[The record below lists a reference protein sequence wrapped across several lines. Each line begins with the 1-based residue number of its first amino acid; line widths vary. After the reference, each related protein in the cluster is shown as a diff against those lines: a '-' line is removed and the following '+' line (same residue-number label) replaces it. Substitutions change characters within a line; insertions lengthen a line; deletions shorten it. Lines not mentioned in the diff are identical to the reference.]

1 MPSQENRL
9 KSFKNKGRDSSE
21 LRRRRN
27 ETSVE
32 LRKAKKDESLL
43 KRRNVA
49 ITEDATSPLKDSN
62 SQGPSFMTVDEI
74 IQGINSNSPQDQ
86 LLAVQGARKI
96 LSRERNP
103 PIGHIIKANVIPKFV
118 EFLSHEDNPSIQFE
132 AAWALTNIASGTSE
146 QTRAVV
152 EGGGVP
158 AFISLLSSQHKNV
171 AEQAVWALGNIA
183 GDGAEFRDFVIRSGV
198 VQPLLALINPGTA
211 VAFLRN
217 LTWTLSNLCR
227 NKNPPPPVDTI
238 QMILPCLATLIN
250 HDDREVLADTCW
262 AISYL
267 SDGDNSRIQ
276 LVVDAGVVPRLVLLL
291 GCGELSVQTP
301 CLRAVGNIV
310 TGNDLQTQAVLD
322 QGALACF
329 PALLRHHKN
338 NIQKESAWTISN
350 ITAGNTTQIQA
361 VVDAGLTQPLL
372 EVLHKGDYKSQKEA
386 VWAITN
392 FTSGG
397 SVEQI
402 VQLVNAGVMKPL
414 CDMLVVRESKIVLV
428 ILDAIGNIFTAA
440 EKLGQQHVEQ
450 ICVWVEEY
458 GGIDKIEALQNHE
471 NESVYQSALQL
482 IEKYFS
488 GEGDEVENLAPESTA
503 EGYNFTQ
510 SSAEV
515 PQGGFS
521 F

>member
-27 ETSVE
+27 ETNVE

-43 KRRNVA
+43 KRRNVT

-62 SQGPSFMTVDEI
+62 
-74 IQGINSNSPQDQ
+74 
-86 LLAVQGARKI
+86 
-96 LSRERNP
+96 
-103 PIGHIIKANVIPKFV
+103 
-118 EFLSHEDNPSIQFE
+118 
-132 AAWALTNIASGTSE
+132 
-146 QTRAVV
+146 
-152 EGGGVP
+152 
-158 AFISLLSSQHKNV
+158 SQHKNV

-183 GDGAEFRDFVIRSGV
+183 GKSTAAHYLRMMQGFGIKRDGSEFRDYVIRSGV

-227 NKNPPPPVDTI
+227 NKNPPPPADTV

-276 LVVDAGVVPRLVLLL
+276 LVVDAGVVSRLVLLL

-310 TGNDLQTQAVLD
+310 TGNDIQTQAVLD

-350 ITAGNTTQIQA
+350 ITAGNTIQIQA
-361 VVDAGLTQPLL
+361 VIDAGLVPPLL

-402 VQLVNAGVMKPL
+402 CQLVNAGVIKPL

-450 ICVWVEEY
+450 ICVWIEEF
-458 GGIDKIEALQNHE
+458 GGIEKIETLQNHE

-510 SSAEV
+510 SAAEAAEKLGQQHVEQICVWIEEFGGIEKIETLQNHENESVYQSALQLIEKYFSGEGDEVENLAPESTAEGYNFTQSAAEV